1 MNQATS
7 DHLIPEE
14 RLQMV
19 EQALS
24 NGALAQIRRMLNGGM
39 APADVAH
46 LLESS
51 PHKDRVVLWN
61 LIENE
66 LDGEVLQYLGEEVRA
81 DIVGRM
87 TPEELSN
94 AVADFETDD
103 LVDLLQELPERVS
116 EQVLQAMD
124 IQDRERVEAV
134 LSFPEDTAGGLMN
147 TDTITVRPDVTLDV
161 AFRFLRRHSTLPDVL
176 DNLLVVN
183 RRDEFLGILPINA
196 LLVSDP
202 TLMVRDVMR
211 TETEVLSPLAPSDE
225 VARRFQR
232 MDLVSAPVVDD
243 ETNKLL
249 GRITIDD
256 VVDVIQ
262 EQAQH
267 ALLQLQGLDE
277 DEDLFA
283 PVVRTARRR
292 GIWLGINLITAFIAS
307 AVIGLFEATLQQVVA
322 LAVLMPIVASMGGIA
337 GTQTLTIVIRAMA
350 LGQITPARGRTL
362 VIKELGV
369 GLINGSF
376 WSVTVAIVAYFWF
389 GQAILGALIA
399 AAIVINLAVAALAGS
414 TLPGILKRIGVDP
427 ALAGGV
433 LLTTITDVVG
443 FFAFLGLAALTF

>member
-1 MNQATS
+1 
-7 DHLIPEE
+7 
-14 RLQMV
+14 
-19 EQALS
+19 
-24 NGALAQIRRMLNGGM
+24 
-39 APADVAH
+39 
-46 LLESS
+46 
-51 PHKDRVVLWN
+51 
-61 LIENE
+61 
-66 LDGEVLQYLGEEVRA
+66 
-81 DIVGRM
+81 
-87 TPEELSN
+87 
-94 AVADFETDD
+94 
-103 LVDLLQELPERVS
+103 
-116 EQVLQAMD
+116 
-124 IQDRERVEAV
+124 
-134 LSFPEDTAGGLMN
+134 
-147 TDTITVRPDVTLDV
+147 
-161 AFRFLRRHSTLPDVL
+161 
-176 DNLLVVN
+176 LVVN

-262 EQAQH
+262 EQAEH

-283 PVVRTARRR
+283 PVGRTARRR

-369 GLINGSF
+369 GLINGTF
-376 WSVTVAIVAYFWF
+376 WSVTVAIVAYLWF

>member
-1 MNQATS
+1 MNAPNTE
-7 DHLIPEE
+7 LLAEE
-14 RLQMV
+14 RLQVV

-24 NGALAQIRRMLNGGM
+24 NGALAKIRRMLNGGM

-51 PHKDRVVLWN
+51 PQKDRVVLWN
-61 LIENE
+61 LIESE

-81 DIVGRM
+81 EIVGRM
-87 TPEELSN
+87 TQDELLN
-94 AVADFETDD
+94 AVAAFETDD

-124 IQDRERVEAV
+124 FQDRERIEAV
-134 LSFPEDTAGGLMN
+134 LSYSEDTAGGLMN

-161 AFRFLRRHSTLPDVL
+161 AFRFLRRHPTLPDIL

-183 RRDEFLGILPINA
+183 RRDEFIGILPLNI
-196 LLVSDP
+196 LLTSDSG
-202 TLMVRDVMR
+202 LLVRDVMR
-211 TETEVLSPLAPSDE
+211 TETEVLRPDVSSDE

-232 MDLVSAPVVDD
+232 MDLVSAPVVSDN
-243 ETNKLL
+243 NKLL

-256 VVDVIQ
+256 VVDVIK
-262 EQAQH
+262 EQAEH

-283 PVVRTARRR
+283 PVLRTARRR
-292 GIWLGINLITAFIAS
+292 GVWLGINLLTAFIAS

-337 GTQTLTIVIRAMA
+337 GTQSLTIVIRAMA
-350 LGQITPARGRTL
+350 LGQITPARGRSL
-362 VIKELGV
+362 VIKEISV
-369 GLINGSF
+369 GLLNGIF
-376 WSVTVAIVAYFWF
+376 WSCAVALVAYLWF
-389 GQAILGALIA
+389 GDATLGAIIGIS
-399 AAIVINLAVAALAGS
+399 IVVNLATAALAGT
-414 TLPGILKRIGVDP
+414 TLPGLLKRIGVDP

-443 FFAFLGLAALTF
+443 FFTFLGLAALAF

>member
-1 MNQATS
+1 
-7 DHLIPEE
+7 
-14 RLQMV
+14 
-19 EQALS
+19 
-24 NGALAQIRRMLNGGM
+24 
-39 APADVAH
+39 
-46 LLESS
+46 
-51 PHKDRVVLWN
+51 
-61 LIENE
+61 
-66 LDGEVLQYLGEEVRA
+66 
-81 DIVGRM
+81 
-87 TPEELSN
+87 
-94 AVADFETDD
+94 
-103 LVDLLQELPERVS
+103 
-116 EQVLQAMD
+116 
-124 IQDRERVEAV
+124 
-134 LSFPEDTAGGLMN
+134 
-147 TDTITVRPDVTLDV
+147 
-161 AFRFLRRHSTLPDVL
+161 
-176 DNLLVVN
+176 
-183 RRDEFLGILPINA
+183 
-196 LLVSDP
+196 
-202 TLMVRDVMR
+202 MVRDVMR

-262 EQAQH
+262 EQAEH

-283 PVVRTARRR
+283 PVGRTARRR

-369 GLINGSF
+369 GLINGTF
-376 WSVTVAIVAYFWF
+376 WSVTVAIVAYLWF

>member
-1 MNQATS
+1 MNAPTN
-7 DHLIPEE
+7 DTLIPEE
-14 RLQMV
+14 RLQLV
-19 EQALS
+19 EEALS

-51 PHKDRVVLWN
+51 PQKDRLVLWN

-66 LDGEVLQYLGEEVRA
+66 LDGEVLQYLGEEVRS

-124 IQDRERVEAV
+124 VQDRERIEAV
-134 LSFPEDTAGGLMN
+134 LSYPEDTAGGLMN
-147 TDTITVRPDVTLDV
+147 IDTITVRPDVTLDV
-161 AFRFLRRHSTLPDVL
+161 AFRFLRRHSALPDVL

-183 RRDEFLGILPINA
+183 RRDEFIGILPINA
-196 LLVSDP
+196 LLISDP
-202 TLMVRDVMR
+202 SLMVREVMR
-211 TETEVLSPLAPSDE
+211 TETEVLNPNTSSEE

-232 MDLVSAPVVDD
+232 MDLISAPVVDED
-243 ETNKLL
+243 NKLL

-267 ALLQLQGLDE
+267 SLLQLQGLDE

-283 PVVRTARRR
+283 PVGRTARRR
-292 GIWLGINLITAFIAS
+292 GLWLGVNLITALLAS

-362 VIKELGV
+362 VLRELGV
-369 GLINGSF
+369 GLINGTF
-376 WSVTVAIVAYFWF
+376 WSAAVAGVAYLLF
-389 GQAILGALIA
+389 GQAILGVLIA
-399 AAIVINLAVAALAGS
+399 AAIVINLATAALAGA
-414 TLPGILKRIGVDP
+414 TLPGLLKRLGVDP

-443 FFAFLGLAALTF
+443 FFAFLGLAALVY

>member
-1 MNQATS
+1 MNAPTHDS
-7 DHLIPEE
+7 LVPEE
-14 RLQMV
+14 RLRLV
-19 EQALS
+19 EEALS

-51 PHKDRVVLWN
+51 TQKDRIVLWN
-61 LIENE
+61 LIDNE
-66 LDGEVLQYLGEEVRA
+66 LDGEVLQYLGEEVRV
-81 DIVGRM
+81 DIVNRM
-87 TPEELSN
+87 TSDELSN
-94 AVADFETDD
+94 AVSDFETDD
-103 LVDLLQELPERVS
+103 LVDLLQELPERVA

-124 IQDRERVEAV
+124 VQDRERVEAV

-147 TDTITVRPDVTLDV
+147 IDTITVRPDVTLDV

-196 LLVSDP
+196 LLVADP
-202 TLMVRDVMR
+202 SLVVRDVMR
-211 TETEVLSPLAPSDE
+211 TECEVLNPHTSSEE

-232 MDLVSAPVVDD
+232 MDLISAPVVDD
-243 ETNKLL
+243 NNKLL

-262 EQAQH
+262 GQAEH
-267 ALLQLQGLDE
+267 SLLQLQGLDE

-283 PVVRTARRR
+283 PVSRTARRR
-292 GIWLGINLITAFIAS
+292 GLWLGVNLITAFVAS

-350 LGQITPARGRTL
+350 LGQVTPAKGRAL
-362 VIKELGV
+362 VMRELGV
-369 GLINGSF
+369 GLVNGTF
-376 WSVTVAIVAYFWF
+376 WSAAVAVVAYLWF
-389 GQAILGALIA
+389 GEAILGALIA
-399 AAIVINLAVAALAGS
+399 AAIVINLATAAVAGAMLP
-414 TLPGILKRIGVDP
+414 TLLKRVGIDP

-443 FFAFLGLAALTF
+443 FSAFLGLAALVY

>member
-1 MNQATS
+1 MNAPTHDS
-7 DHLIPEE
+7 LIPEE
-14 RLQMV
+14 RLQLV
-19 EQALS
+19 EDALS

-51 PHKDRVVLWN
+51 PQKDRLVLWN
-61 LIENE
+61 LIESE
-66 LDGEVLQYLGEEVRA
+66 LDGEVLQYLGEEVRG

-147 TDTITVRPDVTLDV
+147 IDTITVRPDVTLDV

-183 RRDEFLGILPINA
+183 RRDEFIGILPINA

-202 TLMVRDVMR
+202 SLMVRDIMR
-211 TETEVLSPLAPSDE
+211 TETEVLNPNTPSEE

-232 MDLVSAPVVDD
+232 MDLISAPVVDD
-243 ETNKLL
+243 RNKLL

-262 EQAQH
+262 EQAEH
-267 ALLQLQGLDE
+267 SLLQLQGLDE

-283 PVVRTARRR
+283 PISRTARRR
-292 GIWLGINLITAFIAS
+292 GLWLGVNLITAFIAS

-362 VIKELGV
+362 VMRELGV
-369 GLINGSF
+369 GLLNGTF
-376 WSVTVAIVAYFWF
+376 WSAAVAGVAYLWF
-389 GQAILGALIA
+389 GEAILGVLIA
-399 AAIVINLAVAALAGS
+399 SAIVINLATAALAGA
-414 TLPGILKRIGVDP
+414 TLPGLLKRLGIDP

-443 FFAFLGLAALTF
+443 FFAFLGLAALVY

>member
-1 MNQATS
+1 MNAPNTE
-7 DHLIPEE
+7 LLAEE
-14 RLQMV
+14 RLQVV
-19 EQALS
+19 EQALES
-24 NGALAQIRRMLNGGM
+24 GALAKIRRMLNGGM

-51 PHKDRVVLWN
+51 PQKDRVVLWN
-61 LIENE
+61 LIESE

-87 TPEELSN
+87 THDELLN
-94 AVADFETDD
+94 AVAEFETDD

-124 IQDRERVEAV
+124 IQDRERIEAV
-134 LSFPEDTAGGLMN
+134 LSYSEDTAGGLMN

-161 AFRFLRRHSTLPDVL
+161 AFRFLRRHPTLPDIL

-183 RRDEFLGILPINA
+183 RRDEFIGILPLNV
-196 LLVSDP
+196 LLTSDSS
-202 TLMVRDVMR
+202 LMVGDVMR
-211 TETEVLSPLAPSDE
+211 TETEVLSPDVSSDE

-232 MDLVSAPVVDD
+232 MDLVSAPVVS
-243 ETNKLL
+243 ENNKLL

-256 VVDVIQ
+256 VVDVIK
-262 EQAQH
+262 EQAEH

-283 PVVRTARRR
+283 PVLRTARRR
-292 GIWLGINLITAFIAS
+292 GLWLGINLLTAFIAS

-337 GTQTLTIVIRAMA
+337 GTQSLTIVIRAMA
-350 LGQITPARGRTL
+350 LGQITPSRGRTL
-362 VIKELGV
+362 VIKEVSV
-369 GLINGSF
+369 GLLNGFF
-376 WSVTVAIVAYFWF
+376 WSAAVALVAYLWF
-389 GQAILGALIA
+389 GDATLGAVIGVSI
-399 AAIVINLAVAALAGS
+399 IVNLATAAVAGS
-414 TLPGILKRIGVDP
+414 TLPGLLKRVGVDP

-443 FFAFLGLAALTF
+443 FFTFLGLAALAF

>member
-1 MNQATS
+1 MNAPS
-7 DHLIPEE
+7 HDSLVPEE
-14 RLQMV
+14 RLQLV
-19 EQALS
+19 EDALS

-51 PHKDRVVLWN
+51 TQKDRVVLWN
-61 LIENE
+61 LIDNE
-66 LDGEVLQYLGEEVRA
+66 LDGEVLQYLGEEVRV
-81 DIVGRM
+81 DIVNRM
-87 TPEELSN
+87 TTDELSN
-94 AVADFETDD
+94 AVSDFETDD

-124 IQDRERVEAV
+124 VQDRERVEAV

-147 TDTITVRPDVTLDV
+147 IDTITVRPDVTLDV
-161 AFRFLRRHSTLPDVL
+161 AFRFLRRHTSLPDVL

-202 TLMVRDVMR
+202 SLVVRDVMR
-211 TETEVLSPLAPSDE
+211 TETEVLNPHTPSDE

-232 MDLVSAPVVDD
+232 MDLISAPVVDD
-243 ETNKLL
+243 NNKLL

-262 EQAQH
+262 DQAEH
-267 ALLQLQGLDE
+267 SLLQLQGLDE

-283 PVVRTARRR
+283 PVSRTARRR
-292 GIWLGINLITAFIAS
+292 GLWLGVNLITAFIAS
-307 AVIGLFEATLQQVVA
+307 AVIGLFEATLREVVA

-350 LGQITPARGRTL
+350 LGQVTPAKGRAL
-362 VIKELGV
+362 VMRELVV
-369 GLINGSF
+369 GLVNGTF
-376 WSVTVAIVAYFWF
+376 WSAAVAVVAYLWF
-389 GQAILGALIA
+389 GEAILGALIA
-399 AAIVINLAVAALAGS
+399 AAIVINLATAAVAGA
-414 TLPGILKRIGVDP
+414 TLPGLLKRMGIDP

-443 FFAFLGLAALTF
+443 FFAFLGLAALVY

>member
-1 MNQATS
+1 MNAPTN
-7 DHLIPEE
+7 DTLIPEE
-14 RLQMV
+14 RLQLV
-19 EQALS
+19 EEALS

-51 PHKDRVVLWN
+51 PQKDRLVLWN

-66 LDGEVLQYLGEEVRA
+66 LDGEVLQYLGEEVRS

-124 IQDRERVEAV
+124 VQDRERIEAV
-134 LSFPEDTAGGLMN
+134 LSYPEDTAGGLMN
-147 TDTITVRPDVTLDV
+147 IDTITVRPDVTLDV
-161 AFRFLRRHSTLPDVL
+161 AFRFLRRHSALPDVL

-183 RRDEFLGILPINA
+183 RRDEFIGILPINA
-196 LLVSDP
+196 LLISDP
-202 TLMVRDVMR
+202 SLMVREVMR
-211 TETEVLSPLAPSDE
+211 TETEVLNPNTSSEE

-232 MDLVSAPVVDD
+232 MDLISAPVVDED
-243 ETNKLL
+243 NKLL

-267 ALLQLQGLDE
+267 SLLQLQGLDE

-283 PVVRTARRR
+283 PVGRTARRR
-292 GIWLGINLITAFIAS
+292 GLWLGVNLITALLAS

-362 VIKELGV
+362 VLRELGV
-369 GLINGSF
+369 GLINGTFLSAA
-376 WSVTVAIVAYFWF
+376 VAGVAYLWF
-389 GQAILGALIA
+389 GQAILGVLIA
-399 AAIVINLAVAALAGS
+399 AAIVINLATAALAGA
-414 TLPGILKRIGVDP
+414 TLPGLLKRLGVDP

-443 FFAFLGLAALTF
+443 FFAFLGLAALVY

>member
-1 MNQATS
+1 MNAPNTE
-7 DHLIPEE
+7 LLAEE
-14 RLQMV
+14 RLQVV

-24 NGALAQIRRMLNGGM
+24 NGALAKIRRMLNGGM

-51 PHKDRVVLWN
+51 PQKDRVVLWN
-61 LIENE
+61 LIESE

-81 DIVGRM
+81 EIVGRM
-87 TPEELSN
+87 TQGELLN
-94 AVADFETDD
+94 AVAAFETDD

-124 IQDRERVEAV
+124 FQDRERIEAV
-134 LSFPEDTAGGLMN
+134 LSYSEDTAGGLMN

-161 AFRFLRRHSTLPDVL
+161 AFRFLRRHPTLPDIL

-183 RRDEFLGILPINA
+183 RRDEFIGILPLNI
-196 LLVSDP
+196 LLTSDSG
-202 TLMVRDVMR
+202 LLVRDVMR
-211 TETEVLSPLAPSDE
+211 TETEVLRPDVSSDE

-232 MDLVSAPVVDD
+232 MDLVSAPVVSDN
-243 ETNKLL
+243 NKLL

-256 VVDVIQ
+256 VVDVIK
-262 EQAQH
+262 EQAEH

-277 DEDLFA
+277 DVDLFA
-283 PVVRTARRR
+283 PVLRTARRR
-292 GIWLGINLITAFIAS
+292 GVWLGINLLTAFIAS

-337 GTQTLTIVIRAMA
+337 GTQSLTIVIRAMA
-350 LGQITPARGRTL
+350 LGQITPARGRSL
-362 VIKELGV
+362 VIKEISV
-369 GLINGSF
+369 GLLNGIF
-376 WSVTVAIVAYFWF
+376 WSCAVALVAYLWF
-389 GQAILGALIA
+389 GDATLGAIIGIS
-399 AAIVINLAVAALAGS
+399 IVVNLATAALAGT
-414 TLPGILKRIGVDP
+414 TLPGLLKRIGVDP

-443 FFAFLGLAALTF
+443 FFTFLGLAALAF